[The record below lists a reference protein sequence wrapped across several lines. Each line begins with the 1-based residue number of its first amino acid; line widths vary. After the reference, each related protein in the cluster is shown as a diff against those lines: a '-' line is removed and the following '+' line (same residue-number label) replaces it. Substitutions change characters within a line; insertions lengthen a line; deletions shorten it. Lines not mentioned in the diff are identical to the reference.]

1 MQEAKTLIRKNIS
14 TPVFIAELFTITEI
28 WKLPKC
34 PSVDEWIKQ
43 LWDIYTMKYYLA
55 IKKEEKFTLCDSM
68 DGPGEHYA
76 K

>member
-1 MQEAKTLIRKNIS
+1 MFIEA
-14 TPVFIAELFTITEI
+14 LFTIANI
-28 WKLPKC
+28 WKQPKC

-43 LWDIYTMKYYLA
+43 TVGHLHNGILLGH
-55 IKKEEKFTLCDSM
+55 KKEEHFTLCNSM